1 MKTLKS
7 EILGD
12 LEYWQKEDIAKN
24 QYHFNIAQNMWNADY
39 REYIKAGNEEEG
51 SMGRNVSLVVNYL
64 PPRARTNGF
73 DLGVVY
79 SPTPREL
86 TAKKTAQ
93 RAIEYL
99 NNNNIPVRFHSV
111 MD

>member
-7 EILGD
+7 EISGD
-12 LEYWQKEDIAKN
+12 LQYWQKEDIQKN

-51 SMGRNVSLVVNYL
+51 SMGRNVSLVLNYL

-73 DLGVVY
+73 DLGVYQTNSNFSSSSHRGNLQEV
-79 SPTPREL
+79 
-86 TAKKTAQ
+86 
-93 RAIEYL
+93 
-99 NNNNIPVRFHSV
+99 VDV
-111 MD
+111 MVFGD

>member
-1 MKTLKS
+1 
-7 EILGD
+7 
-12 LEYWQKEDIAKN
+12 
-24 QYHFNIAQNMWNADY
+24 MWNADY
-39 REYIKAGNEEEG
+39 REYMKSGNEEQG
-51 SMGRNVSLVVNYL
+51 SMGRNIELVLPFL

-73 DLGVVY
+73 DLGVVKY

-93 RAIEYL
+93 RAIDYL
-99 NNNNIPVRFHSV
+99 KNNNIPVRFHSV